1 MGKEKY
7 LKEVEA
13 LFRKSPVVTY
23 QSIERVIKHK
33 KKVKQYVK
41 LFIHLLLKKGKIKRL
56 AKGYYTARDDPSL
69 AVFCFQPAYLGLQ
82 DALSFH
88 RLWEQE
94 TVPVVI
100 TSRKVRPGIRK
111 VLGENIL
118 IRRIEKKYFFG
129 VEYQPFGPMALP
141 YSDLE
146 KTFLDII
153 YFKESLGEE
162 ALVEFR
168 KRMDR
173 KKLSFYLKKYPQKF
187 RKNIEEVFKPQNSTL
202 L

>member
-1 MGKEKY
+1 MGTEKY

-41 LFIHLLLKKGKIKRL
+41 LFIHLLLKKRKIKRL
-56 AKGYYTARDDPSL
+56 AKGCYTSRDEPSL

-88 RLWEQE
+88 HLWEQE
-94 TVPVVI
+94 TIPVVI
-100 TSRKVRPGIRK
+100 TSRKVRPGIRE
-111 VLGENIL
+111 VLGKNIL
-118 IRRIEKKYFFG
+118 IRRIKKKYLFG
-129 VEYQPFGPMALP
+129 IEYQPFGPMALP

-153 YFKESLGEE
+153 YFKEPLSEN
-162 ALVEFR
+162 ALVEFK
-168 KRMDR
+168 KRMNR
-173 KKLSFYLKKYPQKF
+173 KKISFYLKKYPQKF
-187 RKNIEEVFKPQNSTL
+187 GKRIISYLNTSKY
-202 L
+202 